1 MTTTEEL
8 ISSNYQGIQT
18 WHNTKGLLHRQTGPA
33 IIYPGGGQEWWLYG
47 KLHRQDGPAIIGW
60 NGDQFWYLHD
70 KLHRLTGPAVIWL
83 DGTQTWHIHGRN
95 ITQEVEAWMTENNIT
110 YPWDAHTQVEFVLRW
125 G

>member
-8 ISSNYQGIQT
+8 ISFNQGIQT
-18 WHNTKGLLHRQTGPA
+18 WHNTEGFLHRQTGPA
-33 IIYPGGGQEWWLYG
+33 IIYPDGGQEWWLNG

-70 KLHRLTGPAVIWL
+70 KLHCLTGPAVTRENGKQYWYL
-83 DGTQTWHIHGRN
+83 NHRN
-95 ITQEVEAWMTENNIT
+95 ITQEVNTWMTENNIT
-110 YPWDAHTQVEFVLRW
+110 YPWDAQTQVEFVLRW